1 MAVPLEQGDRS
12 CHYYSA
18 GLNVLTSQN
27 VFTISCLGEHECRMF
42 KMPVSSGS
50 HFRAFCDVKK
60 EEWFDAEQSGG
71 N

>member
-1 MAVPLEQGDRS
+1 MPLIRYWFKCPHVTE
-12 CHYYSA
+12 CLH
-18 GLNVLTSQN
+18 SQL
-27 VFTISCLGEHECRMF
+27 LGEHEWRMF
-42 KMPVSSGS
+42 KMLVSSGS